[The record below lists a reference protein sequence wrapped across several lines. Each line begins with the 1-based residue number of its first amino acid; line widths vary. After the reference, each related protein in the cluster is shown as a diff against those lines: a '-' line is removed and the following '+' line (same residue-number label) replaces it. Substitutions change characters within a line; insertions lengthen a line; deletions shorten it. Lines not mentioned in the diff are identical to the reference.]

1 MNKLNLLRSLP
12 IPKRKLEKRSSSKT
26 KDHIRIS
33 RKFDFDYFDG
43 SRDYGYGGYKY
54 DRRWIPVAVDVIN
67 FFKLK
72 TGSKILDVGC
82 AKGFLMYD
90 LKNLNMDVYGLD
102 ISSYAKQNAIE
113 DVKDRITIGDQK
125 KLPFQDNYF
134 DLVLSINTL
143 HNLDKSNCKDAI
155 NELIRVAKVK
165 SNIFIQ
171 VDSYET
177 EKEKELFESWVLTA
191 KYHDYTYEWEKI
203 FKSCNYQGYYYW
215 TIIK

>member
-54 DRRWIPVAVDVIN
+54 DGRWIPVAVDVIS

-113 DVKDRITIGDQK
+113 
-125 KLPFQDNYF
+125 
-134 DLVLSINTL
+134 
-143 HNLDKSNCKDAI
+143 
-155 NELIRVAKVK
+155 
-165 SNIFIQ
+165 IF
-171 VDSYET
+171 
-177 EKEKELFESWVLTA
+177 
-191 KYHDYTYEWEKI
+191 
-203 FKSCNYQGYYYW
+203 
-215 TIIK
+215 

>member
-165 SNIFIQ
+165 SNIF
-171 VDSYET
+171 
-177 EKEKELFESWVLTA
+177 
-191 KYHDYTYEWEKI
+191 YT
-203 FKSCNYQGYYYW
+203 S
-215 TIIK
+215 